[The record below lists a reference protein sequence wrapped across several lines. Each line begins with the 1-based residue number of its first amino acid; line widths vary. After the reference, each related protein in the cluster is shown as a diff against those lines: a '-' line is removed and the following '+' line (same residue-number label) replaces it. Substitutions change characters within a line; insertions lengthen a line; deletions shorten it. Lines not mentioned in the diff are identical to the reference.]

1 MLQNSE
7 SVQTD
12 LLSGASSQDSCAGRK
27 VIVSLDAKPV
37 ASVPSGIYDVHFD
50 ANDRLR
56 DKYIAKIKGAIF
68 LFIYI

>member
-1 MLQNSE
+1 M
-7 SVQTD
+7 
-12 LLSGASSQDSCAGRK
+12 
-27 VIVSLDAKPV
+27 IVSLDAKQV